1 MLKWLGLTG
10 KNSSES
16 APFWAGVS
24 LRTRAFVGLGW
35 LLISVGAFFWI
46 SSMLP
51 TLEKPA
57 SAIPLLVAVLVFAA
71 GSTMTERTL
80 VRSRSTHS

>member
-16 APFWAGVS
+16 VHFWAGVS
-24 LRTRAFVGLGW
+24 LRTRACLGLGW
-35 LLISVGAFFWI
+35 LLVSIGAFFWM
-46 SSMLP
+46 STPLP

-57 SAIPLLVAVLVFAA
+57 TAIPLLVAVLVFAA

-80 VRSRSTHS
+80 VRSRSTRS

>member
-1 MLKWLGLTG
+1 MVKWLGLSS
-10 KNSSES
+10 NDSSES
-16 APFWAGVS
+16 VPFWSGVS

-35 LLISVGAFFWI
+35 LLVSVGAFFWI
-46 SSMLP
+46 SSLLP

-80 VRSRSTHS
+80 VRSRSEQR

>member
-10 KNSSES
+10 NDSSES
-16 APFWAGVS
+16 IPIWQGVA
-24 LRTRAFVGLGW
+24 LRTKILVGLGW
-35 LLISVGAFFWI
+35 MLFSVGAFFWASTI
-46 SSMLP
+46 LP

-57 SAIPLLVAVLVFAA
+57 SAFPLLVAVLVFAA

-80 VRSRSTHS
+80 VRIRSEQR